1 MGYMTLEM
9 KQIGYYSWGTE
20 HGGLCI
26 RSTKPNQSVV
36 YNVHPS
42 GNAHYPDKYGYKM

>member
-26 RSTKPNQSVV
+26 WSTKPNQSVV